1 MGNRTIGKRAVAAIG
16 TGSQIHH
23 TAIQMATPMVLQPGS
38 SRSVGGAKRKVAMR
52 EIGPRTQP
60 KICLVPHFFWMGSF
74 GSVCGFNVEQHR
86 LIAFSNK
93 QDLAAPMA
101 SYGKGLTEFE
111 DRLTSCQFF
120 ETLFLLVL

>member
-1 MGNRTIGKRAVAAIG
+1 
-16 TGSQIHH
+16 
-23 TAIQMATPMVLQPGS
+23 
-38 SRSVGGAKRKVAMR
+38 MR

-74 GSVCGFNVEQHR
+74 GSVCGFNIEHHR

-93 QDLAAPMA
+93 QDLAAQMA
-101 SYGKGLTEFE
+101 SYGKGLTEFGN
-111 DRLTSCQFF
+111 RLTSQQFF